1 MSVGAATRAR
11 VGAVAGGTS
20 ASRRDP
26 AAPWRHVDP
35 ILVAATLAVAALGC
49 LMVYSA
55 SRFGLEQQGLD
66 PRSSLERQVLFV
78 LVGVGVMAVVAAVD
92 YRRLRD
98 LAPVVYLA
106 ALGLLALVLSPLGT
120 EVNGARSWFALG
132 SFQLQPAEPAKLATI
147 VAIAAWCAGRGTA
160 MGWRRLLVVLGL
172 GGAPMALVLLQPDLG
187 STLVFVVV
195 VTGVLLVAGAR
206 PRHLAVLGLA
216 GLVGVIGILQLD
228 VLAGYQ
234 KDRLTA
240 FATEGE
246 DDRQGAAFQL
256 SQAKTTVAAGGLTGA
271 GIFDGTQTKL
281 GFVPEQQTDFIFT
294 VVGEELGF
302 LGSAALLLLYGVI
315 VWRTWRTGLLAK
327 DDLGRLLCAGVLVMV
342 VFHVFQN
349 MGMAMGIMPITGIP
363 LPLLSYGGSA
373 TVTVFAALGVVLNV
387 HMRRFT

>member
-1 MSVGAATRAR
+1 MTPVGTARGTGAARGT
-11 VGAVAGGTS
+11 GGS
-20 ASRRDP
+20 FRDV
-26 AAPWRHVDP
+26 AAPWRHVDLV
-35 ILVAATLAVAALGC
+35 LVAATLAVAALGC

-66 PRSSLERQVLFV
+66 PRSSLERQALFV
-78 LVGVGVMAVVAAVD
+78 LVGTGVMAVVAAVD

-132 SFQLQPAEPAKLATI
+132 SFQLQPAEPAKLVTI
-147 VAIAAWCAGRGTA
+147 VAIAAWCAGQGRA
-160 MGWRRLLVVLGL
+160 MDWRRRLAALGL
-172 GGAPMALVLLQPDLG
+172 GSAPMALVLLQPDLG
-187 STLVFVVV
+187 STLVFVAVV
-195 VTGVLLVAGAR
+195 VGLLLVGGAR
-206 PRHLAVLGLA
+206 PRQLAALGVA
-216 GLVGVIGILQLD
+216 GLIGVVGILQLD
-228 VLAGYQ
+228 VLAEYQ
-234 KDRLTA
+234 EDRLTA
-240 FATEGE
+240 FANEGE
-246 DDRQGAAFQL
+246 DDRQGASFQL
-256 SQAKTTVAAGGLTGA
+256 SQAKATVAAGGLTGA

-294 VVGEELGF
+294 VVAEELGF
-302 LGSAALLLLYGVI
+302 LGSVTLLLLYGVI
-315 VWRTWRTGLLAK
+315 VWRIWRIGLLAK

-363 LPLLSYGGSA
+363 LPLVSYGGSA
-373 TVTVFAALGVVLNV
+373 TVTVFAALGLVANV